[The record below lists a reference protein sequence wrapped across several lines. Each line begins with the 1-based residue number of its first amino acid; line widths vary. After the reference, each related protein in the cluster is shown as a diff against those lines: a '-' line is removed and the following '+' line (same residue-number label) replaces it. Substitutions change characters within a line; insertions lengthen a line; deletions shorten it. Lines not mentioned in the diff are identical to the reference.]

1 MTTTK
6 RRPSSPRSAG
16 PSRQTILVAG
26 GILAMVLVLGLILA
40 FGPGDTNDDDGS
52 DGNGTGNGATAAAFA
67 AVSVEGTALPDFED
81 ADPDPAVGTQAP
93 RLFGEAPDGTAVSF
107 EGNEPT
113 LLVFLAHWCPHC
125 QAELPV
131 LVDLAES
138 GAFDQIRTV
147 AVLTGTN
154 ADAPNYPPVPWL
166 DREGWTGDVLLDDES
181 YTAASAYGLANYPF
195 LVVLDAEGNVVA
207 RTSGE
212 VPADDVRALVD
223 AALAG

>member
-1 MTTTK
+1 VLLAAIAAVVVITV
-6 RRPSSPRSAG
+6 
-16 PSRQTILVAG
+16 I
-26 GILAMVLVLGLILA
+26 GIVIATSG
-40 FGPGDTNDDDGS
+40 DDDANGT
-52 DGNGTGNGATAAAFA
+52 DGNGSTATSRDDAIFGP
-67 AVSVEGTALPDFED
+67 VTVEGTTLPTFGAAATDT
-81 ADPDPAVGTQAP
+81 AVGTAAPTLSGQAP
-93 RLFGEAPDGTAVSF
+93 QGDPVTVGGAGQ
-107 EGNEPT
+107 PT
-113 LLVFLAHWCPHC
+113 LIVFLAHWCPHC

>member
-26 GILAMVLVLGLILA
+26 AILAMVVVLGLILA
-40 FGPGDTNDDDGS
+40 FGPGDTNDDDGG

-67 AVSVEGTALPDFED
+67 AVSVEGTALPDFDD

-107 EGNEPT
+107 EANEPT

-125 QAELPV
+125 QAEVPN
-131 LVDLAES
+131 LVDLA
-138 GAFDQIRTV
+138 GAGKLDGVRLL

-154 ADAPNYPPVPWL
+154 ADAPNYPPAEWL
-166 DREGWTGDVLLDDES
+166 EREGWPADVLLDNDTFS
-181 YTAASAYGLANYPF
+181 AGAAYGLTTYPYMVAVAADGT
-195 LVVLDAEGNVVA
+195 VVGRA
-207 RTSGE
+207 SGE
-212 VPADDVRALVD
+212 MAEEHVL
-223 AALAG
+223 ALAAAASG

>member
-16 PSRQTILVAG
+16 PSRQTILFAG
-26 GILAMVLVLGLILA
+26 GILAMVVVLGLILA

-52 DGNGTGNGATAAAFA
+52 DGTGNGATAAAFA

-107 EGNEPT
+107 EASEPT

-125 QAELPV
+125 QAEVPI
-131 LVDLAES
+131 LVDLSTS
-138 GAFDQIRTV
+138 GALDGVRMV

-154 ADAPNYPPVPWL
+154 ADAPNYPPAEWL
-166 DREGWTGDVLLDDES
+166 ESEGWPADVLVDNDTFS
-181 YTAASAYGLANYPF
+181 AGSAYGLTTYPYMVAVAADGT
-195 LVVLDAEGNVVA
+195 VVGRA
-207 RTSGE
+207 SGE
-212 VPADDVRALVD
+212 MPEADVLAM
-223 AALAG
+223 AAAAAG

>member
-67 AVSVEGTALPDFED
+67 AVSVEGTALPDFDD

-125 QAELPV
+125 QAEVPI
-131 LVDLAES
+131 LVDLSTS
-138 GAFDQIRTV
+138 GALDGVRMV

-154 ADAPNYPPVPWL
+154 ADAPNYPPADWL
-166 DREGWTGDVLLDDES
+166 ESERWPADVLLDNDTFS
-181 YTAASAYGLANYPF
+181 AGNAYGLTTYPYIVAVAGDGT
-195 LVVLDAEGNVVA
+195 VVGRA
-207 RTSGE
+207 SGE
-212 VPADDVRALVD
+212 MPDSDILAL
-223 AALAG
+223 AALAAG